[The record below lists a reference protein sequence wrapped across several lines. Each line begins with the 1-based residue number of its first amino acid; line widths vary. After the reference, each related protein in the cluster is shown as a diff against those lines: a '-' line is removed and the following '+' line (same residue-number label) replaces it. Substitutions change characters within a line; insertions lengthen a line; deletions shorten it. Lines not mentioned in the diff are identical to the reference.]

1 MASIKDIFVGK
12 KTRNSIYTAD
22 AIKNLLV
29 KIACGKT
36 KYNLTTKTG
45 KKCFYN
51 EVYNAMSKY
60 FILDIV
66 NKNLKDSTYIH

>member
-1 MASIKDIFVGK
+1 MNTIKDIFVGK

-36 KYNLTTKTG
+36 LLQRQARSASTMK
-45 KKCFYN
+45 
-51 EVYNAMSKY
+51 
-60 FILDIV
+60 FIMQ
-66 NKNLKDSTYIH
+66 